1 MTFGLSGGDQRSGS
15 SRPVPLPAPM
25 GPALPGGMGQIHR
38 AGPAGN
44 GRTDTRTP
52 NAAQGAPSAPG
63 APGASGASRAT
74 AASRPH
80 DVMHTSCG
88 RTVTVGRLKLSG
100 PEHPLGR
107 VSMNIGCEPHDRGQ
121 VWMSL
126 TASECRRLAG
136 ILLAQAAAADRE
148 CAVGDSGSGG
158 MAAQTAPAAR
168 RVLPPGR
175 IEVGFLAGEAYEVR
189 VRGHHM
195 LTDQPLKDGGR
206 DVAATPT
213 ELLVTSLAS
222 CVAYY
227 AGRYLT
233 RHGISRDGL
242 HVSAEFD
249 LAAHPARVGAVRL
262 RIGVPSGF
270 PAARASGLL
279 AVASH
284 CTVHNTLEHPPAV
297 DIELV

>member
-1 MTFGLSGGDQRSGS
+1 
-15 SRPVPLPAPM
+15 
-25 GPALPGGMGQIHR
+25 MGQIDR

-52 NAAQGAPSAPG
+52 NGAPG
-63 APGASGASRAT
+63 APAASRAT
-74 AASRPH
+74 AAAHPHPH

-88 RTVTVGRLKLSG
+88 RTVTLGRLKLSG

-107 VSMNIGCEPHDRGQ
+107 VSMNIGCEPHDHGQ

-148 CAVGDSGSGG
+148 CAVGEDRGTGA
-158 MAAQTAPAAR
+158 AAQAAPAVR

-195 LTDQPLKDGGR
+195 LTDQPIKDGGR

-227 AGRYLT
+227 AGRYLS
-233 RHGISRDGL
+233 RHGLSRDGL

-249 LAAHPARVGAVRL
+249 LAAHPARVGAIRM
-262 RIGVPSGF
+262 RIRVPSGF
-270 PAARASGLL
+270 PPERASALL

-284 CTVHNTLEHPPAV
+284 CTVHNTLEHPPTVEIA
-297 DIELV
+297 LA